1 MTEYEKINRRFEKF
15 FFNRVKKTIDFK
27 EVIAI
32 IERSGISAAVTYV
45 TNDLAN
51 PELAKEIQRLYSV
64 VGLRHANRMTRSLR
78 IQEKKGFGFNEEW
91 VKFIQ
96 EYLRLYLIEKITF
109 SVNAT
114 TRDFLLK
121 VLQQS
126 ISEGWGV
133 DKTVR
138 ELRESGFSDFQA
150 ARIVRTEVN
159 TAANVGVIAAGE
171 TYEYQMQK
179 EWISIHD
186 LRTRGVNPKDHANH
200 ISLDG
205 TTIDFEDYFT
215 DPKNGVRLFQ
225 PGDPKAIGSSRAIAS
240 TVINCRCNMALI
252 PKRDQRG
259 RLIPK
264 RKTTTVIYP
273 NPTRQ
278 RVVTI

>member
-15 FFNRVKKTIDFK
+15 FFNRVKKTIGFK

-32 IERSGISAAVTYV
+32 IERSGIAAAVTYV

-51 PELAKEIQRLYSV
+51 PELAKEIERLYGV
-64 VGLRHANRMTRSLR
+64 VGVRHANRSTRALR

-96 EYLRLYLIEKITF
+96 EYLRLHLIEKITF
-109 SVNAT
+109 AVNAT
-114 TRDFLLK
+114 TRDFLLR
-121 VLQQS
+121 VLQES

-159 TAANVGVIAAGE
+159 TAANVGVIAAGQ
-171 TYEYQMQK
+171 TYDYEMLK
-179 EWISIHD
+179 EWISIND
-186 LRTRGVNPKDHANH
+186 RRTRGNDPKDHANH
-200 ISLDG
+200 VALDG
-205 TTIDFEDYFT
+205 ITIDFDDLFT
-215 DPKNGVRLFQ
+215 DPRNGDKLKH
-225 PGDPKAIGSSRAIAS
+225 PGDPMASAGSI
-240 TVINCRCNMALI
+240 INCRCNLALK
-252 PKRDQRG
+252 PKRDSRG

-264 RKTTTVIYP
+264 RQSTTVIYP
-273 NPTRQ
+273 NPRRQ
-278 RVVTI
+278 RVITI

>member
-1 MTEYEKINRRFEKF
+1 
-15 FFNRVKKTIDFK
+15 
-27 EVIAI
+27 
-32 IERSGISAAVTYV
+32 
-45 TNDLAN
+45 
-51 PELAKEIQRLYSV
+51 
-64 VGLRHANRMTRSLR
+64 
-78 IQEKKGFGFNEEW
+78 
-91 VKFIQ
+91 
-96 EYLRLYLIEKITF
+96 
-109 SVNAT
+109 
-114 TRDFLLK
+114 
-121 VLQQS
+121 LQQS
-126 ISEGWGV
+126 ISEGWEV

-159 TAANVGVIAAGE
+159 TAANVGVIAAGD

-186 LRTRGVNPKDHANH
+186 RRTRGTNPKDHANH

-205 TTIDFEDYFT
+205 ITIDFEDLFT
-215 DPKNGVRLFQ
+215 DPRNGDRLRH
-225 PGDPKAIGSSRAIAS
+225 PGDPKASAAS
-240 TVINCRCNMALI
+240 IINCRCNMALI

-264 RKTTTVIYP
+264 RKTTSVIYP

>member
-32 IERSGISAAVTYV
+32 IERSGIAAAVTYV

-51 PELAKEIQRLYSV
+51 PELAKEIERLYGV
-64 VGLRHANRMTRSLR
+64 VGVRHANRSTRALR

-96 EYLRLYLIEKITF
+96 EYLRLHLIEKITF
-109 SVNAT
+109 AVNAT
-114 TRDFLLK
+114 TRDFLLR
-121 VLQQS
+121 VLQES

-159 TAANVGVIAAGE
+159 TAANVGVIAAGQ
-171 TYEYQMQK
+171 TYDYEMLK
-179 EWISIHD
+179 EWISIND
-186 LRTRGVNPKDHANH
+186 RRTRGNDPKDHANH
-200 ISLDG
+200 VALDG
-205 TTIDFEDYFT
+205 ITIDFDDLFT
-215 DPKNGVRLFQ
+215 DPRNGDKLKH
-225 PGDPKAIGSSRAIAS
+225 PGDPMASAGSI
-240 TVINCRCNMALI
+240 INCRCNLALK
-252 PKRDQRG
+252 PKRDSRG

-264 RKTTTVIYP
+264 RQSTTVIYP
-273 NPTRQ
+273 NPRRQ
-278 RVVTI
+278 RVITI